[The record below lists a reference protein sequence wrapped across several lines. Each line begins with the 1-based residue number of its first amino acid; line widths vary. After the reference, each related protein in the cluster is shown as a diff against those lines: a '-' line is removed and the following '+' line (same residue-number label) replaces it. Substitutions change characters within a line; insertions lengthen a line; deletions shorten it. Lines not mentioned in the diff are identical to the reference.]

1 MRTLKRDVRRDPII
15 SVTVTHP
22 TKGDTLVT
30 KEVPRPV
37 YAYPTAPTV
46 AGSYRRL
53 DLKPAPDRSVGG
65 LHRTL
70 KRDVRNDPIISVT
83 VTHPTK
89 GDTLVTK
96 AVPRPVYAYPTIS
109 GNVDF

>member
-1 MRTLKRDVRRDPII
+1 M
-15 SVTVTHP
+15 
-22 TKGDTLVT
+22 
-30 KEVPRPV
+30 
-37 YAYPTAPTV
+37 
-46 AGSYRRL
+46 
-53 DLKPAPDRSVGG
+53 GG

-70 KRDVRNDPIISVT
+70 KRDVRRDPIISVT

>member
-1 MRTLKRDVRRDPII
+1 MRFYVRQAFQIH
-15 SVTVTHP
+15 VT
-22 TKGDTLVT
+22 
-30 KEVPRPV
+30 R
-37 YAYPTAPTV
+37 AYPSAPTV

-70 KRDVRNDPIISVT
+70 KRDVRRDPIISVT